1 MSSSKQGILAS
12 FDYLDSAVDAIKA
25 LREAGFKRKSIQAY
39 APVPE
44 HDLEHAMGYGQSP
57 VRVFA
62 LVGALTGT
70 ATGFALSI
78 FTSMDWPLVVGG
90 KPIVS
95 IPAFVI
101 IAFELTIL
109 FGALSTVIG
118 LFINT
123 RLPHLKP
130 LVVYDPE
137 FSAGRF
143 GVYVSA
149 SSEKVGEARQILVD
163 REPAEL
169 REDPE
174 GVAHG

>member
-1 MSSSKQGILAS
+1 M
-12 FDYLDSAVDAIKA
+12 
-25 LREAGFKRKSIQAY
+25 
-39 APVPE
+39 
-44 HDLEHAMGYGQSP
+44 
-57 VRVFA
+57 
-62 LVGALTGT
+62 
-70 ATGFALSI
+70 
-78 FTSMDWPLVVGG
+78 VGG

-95 IPAFVI
+95 IPAFVV

-123 RLPHLKP
+123 RLPNLKP

-149 SSEKVGEARQILVD
+149 PADRVDEARKILSD

-174 GVAHG
+174 GVGHV

>member
-1 MSSSKQGILAS
+1 MSESKQGILAS
-12 FDYLDSAVDAIKA
+12 FDYLDSAADAIKA
-25 LREAGFKRKSIQAY
+25 LRKAGFKRKSIQAY

-62 LVGALTGT
+62 LVGALTGA

-95 IPAFVI
+95 IPAFVV

-130 LVVYDPE
+130 LVVYDPQ

-143 GVYVSA
+143 GVYVSVTPDQA
-149 SSEKVGEARQILVD
+149 GEARQILAD